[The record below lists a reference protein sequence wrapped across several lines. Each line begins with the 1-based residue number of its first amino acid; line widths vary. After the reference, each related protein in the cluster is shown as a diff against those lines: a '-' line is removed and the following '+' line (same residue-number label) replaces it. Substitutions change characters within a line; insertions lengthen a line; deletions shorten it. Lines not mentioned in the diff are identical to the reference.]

1 MTAVQSPSSSSIRS
15 ARSERTF
22 EFDLAVIGLGYV
34 GLPVVVA
41 AFEAGLS
48 VLGFD
53 IDVSKVEGLRG
64 GRSHIEDIAHG
75 RIPGG
80 DSARFTVTS
89 DSSFLS
95 RCAAIVIAVPTP
107 LTDSQPD
114 LTAVLASGR
123 AVAQQLVPGQ
133 LVVLESTTYP
143 GTTEEALK
151 PVLEELSGLVAGR
164 DFGLAYSPERID
176 PGNEQW
182 TLENTPKLV
191 SGIDEESLALASEL
205 YGAFCADVIKVRGT
219 REAEMAKLLE
229 NTYRHVNIALVNEMA
244 VFCHQLGIDIWE
256 VINAA
261 SSKPFGFQ
269 AFYPGPGVGG
279 HCIPI
284 DPNYLSYRVRQLGYP
299 FRFVELAGE
308 INSRMPVYIVDRIGL
323 LLNDHKKSVNGSRV
337 LVVGVAYKPNVA
349 DTRESPAV
357 AVIRTLRA
365 RGAVVSFADPHVAEF
380 SVDGAPVDRI
390 DDPVAAAGSHD
401 ATVLLAAHEALDL
414 DAIAVA
420 SQTFLDTR
428 GAVAGEAVV
437 RL

>member
-1 MTAVQSPSSSSIRS
+1 M
-15 ARSERTF
+15 
-22 EFDLAVIGLGYV
+22 
-34 GLPVVVA
+34 
-41 AFEAGLS
+41 
-48 VLGFD
+48 
-53 IDVSKVEGLRG
+53 
-64 GRSHIEDIAHG
+64 
-75 RIPGG
+75 
-80 DSARFTVTS
+80 
-89 DSSFLS
+89 
-95 RCAAIVIAVPTP
+95 
-107 LTDSQPD
+107 
-114 LTAVLASGR
+114 LASGR

-191 SGIDEESLALASEL
+191 SGIDDESLALASEL
-205 YGAFCADVIKVRGT
+205 YGAFCADVVEVRGT

-256 VINAA
+256 VISAA

-414 DAIAVA
+414 DAIAAA